1 MSTSNK
7 PSYDRDRPER
17 ALLDPIRPGPVPI
30 QPGPVQP
37 DPIQP
42 DYVTSGYVEAEYD
55 RPDDGHKLRGAAML
69 ALGAAA
75 VAGGVFY
82 ASRNTKLERRS
93 PNDAPAR
100 TRKSSPG
107 DLYLTGR
114 TVTIDKPARE
124 LYDYW
129 RDFQNLPR
137 FMDNVVKV
145 TPKGGDGAAVWT
157 IKAPHGTVDVETR
170 LVDDIPG
177 ERIAWRSVEGS
188 DIETEGHVAFK
199 EAGKRGTFVEA
210 VVAYRPPAGAAGRLI
225 AKLFRREPQIQA
237 RHDLKRFKMLME
249 TGEIAIS
256 DHYNIKE

>member
-1 MSTSNK
+1 MSK
-7 PSYDRDRPER
+7 PYDESDHDDSSGDRR
-17 ALLDPIRPGPVPI
+17 
-30 QPGPVQP
+30 
-37 DPIQP
+37 
-42 DYVTSGYVEAEYD
+42 
-55 RPDDGHKLRGAAML
+55 KLGGAAIL

-75 VAGGVFY
+75 VAGGVFF
-82 ASRNTKLERRS
+82 ATRDSDDKQRG

-100 TRKSSPG
+100 TRKKIPG

-129 RDFQNLPR
+129 RDFQNLPK
-137 FMDNVVKV
+137 FMDNVVNV
-145 TPKGGDGAAVWT
+145 SPKGTAGSAVWT
-157 IKAPHGTVDVETR
+157 IKAPHGTVDVETEM
-170 LVDDIPG
+170 VDDKPG
-177 ERIAWRSVEGS
+177 ERMAWRSVEGS

-199 EAGKRGTFVEA
+199 DAGQRGTFVEA
-210 VVAYRPPAGAAGRLI
+210 VIAYRPPAGTAGRLI
-225 AKLFRREPQIQA
+225 AKLFRREPEIQA